1 MGCSSKRQ
9 KCTVSAFKC
18 IVNAFKAILD
28 SSKKKKRNK
37 IRVDEGSEFCDKKW
51 LDDNNIKMNSTYYE
65 GKSVFSEIFIRTLK
79 IKIYKHMTTVSKDVY
94 FLVLDDIV
102 DKYNNTYHKTI
113 KMKPIE
119 VKPDSM
125 LDTMLILIIKILNL
139 SR

>member
-79 IKIYKHMTTVSKDVY
+79 IKIYKHMTAVSKDVY

-113 KMKPIE
+113 KMKPID